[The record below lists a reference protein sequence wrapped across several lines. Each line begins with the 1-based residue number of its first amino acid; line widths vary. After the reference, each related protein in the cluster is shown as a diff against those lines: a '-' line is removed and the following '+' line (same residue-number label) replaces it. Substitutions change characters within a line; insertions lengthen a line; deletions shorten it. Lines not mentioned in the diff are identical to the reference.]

1 MVRSKSSL
9 AILLVAGAASV
20 VAACAGR
27 PREEVQFRER
37 PVEQLYQEALR
48 QLDRK
53 YWAEA
58 ATAFDE
64 VERQHPYTEWARRA
78 ILMSAYASYQ
88 ANKYDDAIAAAQR
101 FLTLHPGNRSAPYA
115 YYLIAMCQFEQILDV
130 GRDQNTTVNA
140 KNALLEVERRFPASD
155 YARDARLK
163 LDMVDDQLAGKEM
176 EVGRYYLRRDQYI
189 AAANRFKT
197 VISDYQTTSH
207 TPEALYRLVETYL
220 ALGVTDE
227 ATAAGAVLGY
237 NFPGSPWYADAY
249 RLLKGQG
256 LAPEESPEKRD
267 GWWRRAIGR
276 VL

>member
-1 MVRSKSSL
+1 MIRSKSSL
-9 AILLVAGAASV
+9 GVLVVAGAAA
-20 VAACAGR
+20 VATACAGR

-37 PVEQLYQEALR
+37 PVEQLYEEALQ

-58 ATAFDE
+58 GVAFDE

-78 ILMSAYASYQ
+78 ILMSAYSNYQ
-88 ANKYDDAIAAAQR
+88 ANKYDEAIAAAQR
-101 FLTLHPGNRSAPYA
+101 FITLHPGNRSAPYA
-115 YYLIAMCQFEQILDV
+115 YYLIAMCYFEQILDV
-130 GRDQNTTVNA
+130 GRDQNTTLNA
-140 KNALLEVERRFPASD
+140 KNALLEVERRFPNSD
-155 YARDARLK
+155 YARDASLK
-163 LDMVDDQLAGKEM
+163 LDMVNDQLAGKEM

-197 VISDYQTTSH
+197 VVSEYQTTSH

-220 ALGVTDE
+220 ALGVTEE

-237 NFPGSPWYADAY
+237 NFPGSPWYQDAY

-256 LAPEESPEKRD
+256 LTPEESPEKRD
-267 GWWRRAIGR
+267 GWWSRTIGR